1 MQVVNDEFARLLGR
15 VFTLACITA
24 KETLGSG
31 EERPAPAVF
40 LSMLVARVDKIL
52 GHDAALHLQA
62 GDIGVEATAHFGPGE
77 ATHGTQLT
85 RDEAA
90 VFLQREQDGFFNRT
104 RCWF

>member
-1 MQVVNDEFARLLGR
+1 MQVGGDELSRLLGT
-15 VFTLACITA
+15 VLALASLTTQQ
-24 KETLGSG
+24 TLGSG
-31 EERPAPAVF
+31 EQRPAPAVF
-40 LSMLVARVDKIL
+40 LSMLVARVDKVL
-52 GHDAALHLQA
+52 GNDATLHLQA